1 METTRIRGELSGGG
15 RSEVDTSG
23 QAPGRA
29 NSGGLV
35 SAERLSGDGPE
46 AGRTPIRGW
55 LVVYLVALAGLALH
69 GLALTIASLVIAA
82 DPSLVGLTSFVSAP
96 ALTFYVTS
104 NASLIL
110 YTVVLYLLMGKRKRS
125 AVAHNVIFNILSLSF
140 LVGWHAMG
148 MKSTVGLA
156 IDAIPPVLMTAYFV
170 TSRRVRR
177 TFRG

>member
-1 METTRIRGELSGGG
+1 MYGSA
-15 RSEVDTSG
+15 

-29 NSGGLV
+29 DSSGRL
-35 SAERLSGDGPE
+35 SAERPAGHGPE
-46 AGRTPIRGW
+46 AERTPIRGW

-69 GLALTIASLVIAA
+69 GLALTVASLIIAA

-96 ALTFYVTS
+96 ALTFYVAS

-110 YTVVLYLLMGKRKRS
+110 YTIFLYVLVRKRKRS
-125 AVAHNVIFNILSLSF
+125 AVAHNIVFHILSLAF
-140 LVGWHAMG
+140 LVGWHVLG

-156 IDAIPPVLMTAYFV
+156 IDAIPPVLMAAYFV
-170 TSRRVRR
+170 TSGRVRR

>member
-1 METTRIRGELSGGG
+1 MYKS
-15 RSEVDTSG
+15 D

-29 NSGGLV
+29 NSGGQA
-35 SAERLSGDGPE
+35 SAERPVGARPE

-55 LVVYLVALAGLALH
+55 LVVYVVALAGLALH
-69 GLALTIASLVIAA
+69 GLALTVASLIIAA

-96 ALTFYVTS
+96 ALIFYVAS

-110 YTVVLYLLMGKRKRS
+110 YTVVLYVLMGKRKRS
-125 AVAHNVIFNILSLSF
+125 AVAHNVIFNILSLAF

-156 IDAIPPVLMTAYFV
+156 IDAIPPALMAAYFV
-170 TSRRVRR
+170 TAGRVRR